1 MTNKE
6 YRHYR
11 NTSLLHPSI
20 LNTLSKE
27 EYEDFCIKEETDYF
41 FYNLSVIIS
50 VISIIIDGIAI
61 YNSLLMI
68 LLRR

>member
-1 MTNKE
+1 MTNKK

-20 LNTLSKE
+20 LNTLSKK

-41 FYNLSVIIS
+41 FYNVSIIIS
-50 VISIIIDGIAI
+50 AISIIIDGIAI
-61 YNSLLMI
+61 YKSLYNI
-68 LLRR
+68 L

>member
-6 YRHYR
+6 YRHYK

-27 EYEDFCIKEETDYF
+27 EYEDFCMKEETDYF
-41 FYNLSVIIS
+41 FCDFSIIIS
-50 VISIIIDGIAI
+50 IFSIIIDGIAI
-61 YNSLLMI
+61 YDSLHNI
-68 LLRR
+68 L